1 MKTIGKV
8 LFWVAIAC
16 LVGAIV
22 ALSLLVGNLSW
33 TLGVV
38 GLSLILAALIFLTV
52 GVVLFLKDD
61 DAHNI
66 AESHDDAPKAH

>member
-1 MKTIGKV
+1 MKTIAKV
-8 LFWVAIAC
+8 MFWLAVAC

-22 ALSLLVGNLSW
+22 ALSLLIGNPSW
-33 TLGVV
+33 PLGVV
-38 GLSLILAALIFLTV
+38 GLSLILAALIFLSICA
-52 GVVLFLKDD
+52 VLFLKDD